1 MNYFIPCIKECDDIV
16 LSLDDYPNIIRN
28 INKDIDNFTK
38 KMNLLNMFILST
50 QIIII
55 NKRTEL
61 TKKFKII
68 KNKIEMLRKNMV
80 ELLKS
85 IEVFSSESEKQ
96 VYENYFEKY
105 ENIMDSLSQCNE
117 KFVML
122 QSDYKVWSRNKYN
135 KYLASNKYD
144 RIKDDI
150 NEDDYNSAIALY
162 KKKIEITEEIKRIKP
177 ILSTLRKNMNYAE
190 YKKLIQNHKNNIT

>member
-16 LSLDDYPNIIRN
+16 LSLDDYPDIIRN
-28 INKDIDNFTK
+28 INKDIDDFTK
-38 KMNLLNMFILST
+38 KMNSLNMFILST

-55 NKRTEL
+55 NKRIEL

-68 KNKIEMLRKNMV
+68 KNKIETLRKNMV

-117 KFVML
+117 NFVML

-135 KYLASNKYD
+135 KYLASNKYN
-144 RIKDDI
+144 RIKEDI
-150 NEDDYNSAIALY
+150 NEDDYNLAIGLY

-177 ILSTLRKNMNYAE
+177 ILSTLRKKMNYAE
-190 YKKLIQNHKNNIT
+190 YKKIDTKS

>member
-1 MNYFIPCIKECDDIV
+1 MNYFIPCIIKECDNIV
-16 LSLDDYPNIIRN
+16 LSLDDYPNVIRN
-28 INKDIDNFTK
+28 INKEIEDFTK
-38 KMNLLNMFILST
+38 KMNSLNMFILAT

-55 NKRTEL
+55 NKRIEL

-68 KNKIEMLRKNMV
+68 KNKIETLRKNMT

-85 IEVFSSESEKQ
+85 IEIFSSESEKQ

-117 KFVML
+117 KFIML

-144 RIKDDI
+144 KIKDDI
-150 NEDDYNSAIALY
+150 NEDDYNLGISLY
-162 KKKIEITEEIKRIKP
+162 KKKIELTEKIKRIKP
-177 ILSTLRKNMNYAE
+177 ILSTLRKKKNYAE
-190 YKKLIQNHKNNIT
+190 YKKIDTKS

>member
-177 ILSTLRKNMNYAE
+177 ILPTLRKNMNYAE

>member
-1 MNYFIPCIKECDDIV
+1 MNYFIPCIKECDNIV
-16 LSLDDYPNIIRN
+16 LSLDDYPDIIRN
-28 INKDIDNFTK
+28 INKDIDDFTK
-38 KMNLLNMFILST
+38 KMNSLNMFILAT

-55 NKRTEL
+55 NKRIEL

-68 KNKIEMLRKNMV
+68 KNKIETLRKNMV

-135 KYLASNKYD
+135 KYLASNKYN
-144 RIKDDI
+144 RIKEDI
-150 NEDDYNSAIALY
+150 NEDDYNLAIGLY

-177 ILSTLRKNMNYAE
+177 ILSTLRKKMNYAE
-190 YKKLIQNHKNNIT
+190 YKKIDTKS

>member
-1 MNYFIPCIKECDDIV
+1 MNYFIPCIIKECDDIV
-16 LSLDDYPNIIRN
+16 LSLDDYPNVIRN
-28 INKDIDNFTK
+28 INKDIEDFTK
-38 KMNLLNMFILST
+38 KMNSLNMFILAT

-61 TKKFKII
+61 TKKFRII

-85 IEVFSSESEKQ
+85 IEVFSSETEKQ

-105 ENIMDSLSQCNE
+105 ENIMDSLSHSNE
-117 KFVML
+117 KFVIL

-135 KYLASNKYD
+135 KYLASNKYY

-150 NEDDYNSAIALY
+150 NEDDYNLAISLY
-162 KKKIEITEEIKRIKP
+162 KKKIELTEKIKRIKP

-190 YKKLIQNHKNNIT
+190 YKKIDTKS

>member
-1 MNYFIPCIKECDDIV
+1 MNYFIPCIKECDNIV
-16 LSLDDYPNIIRN
+16 LSLDDYPDIIRN
-28 INKDIDNFTK
+28 INKDIDDFTK
-38 KMNLLNMFILST
+38 KMNSLNMFILAT

-55 NKRTEL
+55 NKRIEL

-68 KNKIEMLRKNMV
+68 KNKIETLRKNMV

-144 RIKDDI
+144 RIKEDI
-150 NEDDYNSAIALY
+150 NEDDYNLAIGLY
-162 KKKIEITEEIKRIKP
+162 KKKIEITE
-177 ILSTLRKNMNYAE
+177 
-190 YKKLIQNHKNNIT
+190 